1 LPITMRVAGA
11 GGNRAA
17 DEHFGVR
24 LRVGHAALLACCDVV
39 CCGLRPPVATR
50 SKDRQAACPSCH
62 ERRRSRWSA
71 QAEIANGIAN
81 RTGKPSGSTGSNPR
95 YRTGKPSGSTG
106 SNPRYRTG
114 KPSGSTGSNPRYR
127 TGKPSGST
135 GSKPRY
141 RTGKPRESAGGDR
154 DRLMRTRP
162 SQRNET
168 TATRHRNPTPQ
179 PDIATTDAGTRRT
192 SRNVGLDLKQQRR
205 RRQVVSGLTTEHVR
219 RQVQTGLHGSVSRI
233 PDGRSPSHASESRPN
248 RARAEIQSRLRQS
261 AESHH
266 RLIDDAALP
275 QRPTRQAPRESRPQ
289 SRSSAIFPAE
299 PSQVGA

>member
-1 LPITMRVAGA
+1 MSFAAGCDLLS
-11 GGNRAA
+11 RPAA
-17 DEHFGVR
+17 
-24 LRVGHAALLACCDVV
+24 
-39 CCGLRPPVATR
+39 
-50 SKDRQAACPSCH
+50 
-62 ERRRSRWSA
+62 
-71 QAEIANGIAN
+71 
-81 RTGKPSGSTGSNPR
+81 
-95 YRTGKPSGSTG
+95 
-106 SNPRYRTG
+106 
-114 KPSGSTGSNPRYR
+114 
-127 TGKPSGST
+127 
-135 GSKPRY
+135 
-141 RTGKPRESAGGDR
+141 RTGKPRARVVTNVGDR
-154 DRLMRTRP
+154 VGQRRPRSQTGSQTGQASHAGLRVRTRGTGQASHAGLRVRTRGTGQASHAGLRVRTRDTRQASHANPQEVIATASCARARP
-162 SQRNET
+162 SET
-168 TATRHRNPTPQ
+168 KPAQPDTATRHRNPTPQ

-192 SRNVGLDLKQQRR
+192 SRNVRLDLKQQRG

-275 QRPTRQAPRESRPQ
+275 QRPTRRAPRESRPQ